1 MTPQDADLAALFER
15 IPQGWSRREYQG
27 RHYGVTRTV
36 SAGGRIEKIFA
47 QQLGGTD
54 IVSANLYL
62 GDRFRPCEMPGEQVV
77 SFLSGSTA
85 APAPTVDRPSR
96 SARAGGWHHE

>member
-1 MTPQDADLAALFER
+1 MMQQQVDLAALFMR

-36 SAGGRIEKIFA
+36 SAGGRIQKIFA
-47 QQLGGTD
+47 HQLGGTD
-54 IVSANLYL
+54 IVSANLYP

-77 SFLSGSTA
+77 AFLAGSAA
-85 APAPTVDRPSR
+85 APAPAVDRFATGRRRRRLAP
-96 SARAGGWHHE
+96 